1 MIGAVPLSFSR
12 NKVFL
17 CLTAL
22 EEWLRMVVTMVCCRQ
37 TIVCSCQTYVCSC
50 QTYVCCRQTIVC
62 LGQTKVALGFV
73 FANSTGRAIF
83 GGFIAYF
90 RCFYSHIPH
99 FPNGDLQYCRT
110 YIKEAFLKKKAKKWK
125 FAQYVIKKLSLFC
138 LYKNLCVCLRH

>member
-22 EEWLRMVVTMVCCRQ
+22 EEWLRVVVSVVCCRQ
-37 TIVCSCQTYVCSC
+37 TIVCSCQTYVC
-50 QTYVCCRQTIVC
+50 CRQTMVC

-73 FANSTGRAIF
+73 FANSTERAIF
-83 GGFIAYF
+83 GDFIAYF
-90 RCFYSHIPH
+90 RYFYSHNPP

-110 YIKEAFLKKKAKKWK
+110 YIKDAFLKKKAEK
-125 FAQYVIKKLSLFC
+125 
-138 LYKNLCVCLRH
+138 

>member
-22 EEWLRMVVTMVCCRQ
+22 EEWLRVVVSVVCCRQ
-37 TIVCSCQTYVCSC
+37 TM
-50 QTYVCCRQTIVC
+50 VC

-73 FANSTGRAIF
+73 FANSTERAIF
-83 GGFIAYF
+83 GDFIAYF
-90 RCFYSHIPH
+90 RYFYSHNPH

-110 YIKEAFLKKKAKKWK
+110 YIKEAFLKKKAEK
-125 FAQYVIKKLSLFC
+125 
-138 LYKNLCVCLRH
+138 